1 MYIYIKL
8 NIYIYI
14 YVYVYIFP
22 YIYIYICIYIYVWA
36 NYNDLTATEPWNHG
50 ESGESSQNGRKF
62 QKRPSYPKQ
71 SEVYYTLAN
80 FMQSSNKSLDGLPK
94 INLNTF
100 LRWEV
105 ELQRRDWEWKDREKQ
120 AKKAQLEVRRQRNTF

>member
-1 MYIYIKL
+1 
-8 NIYIYI
+8 
-14 YVYVYIFP
+14 
-22 YIYIYICIYIYVWA
+22 
-36 NYNDLTATEPWNHG
+36 
-50 ESGESSQNGRKF
+50 
-62 QKRPSYPKQ
+62 
-71 SEVYYTLAN
+71 VYYILAN

-94 INLNTF
+94 INLDTF